1 MGVVFFS
8 SLAMAC
14 GGALAVRAWKRR
26 RLLRRYAGRVAR
38 IVEGDETIQ
47 RHFREHPKAVV
58 VRERRIC
65 GKDVSVKLILCAE
78 SGVIR
83 VVVSESDSLLN
94 NYSPV
99 TVWAKF
105 CASGPSGGL
114 QD

>member
-1 MGVVFFS
+1 MPQADAKIAVV
-8 SLAMAC
+8 
-14 GGALAVRAWKRR
+14 
-26 RLLRRYAGRVAR
+26 
-38 IVEGDETIQ
+38 EDDETIQ

-58 VRERRIC
+58 VRERRLC

-83 VVVSESDSLLN
+83 VTVSEPDSLLN

-99 TVWAKF
+99 TAWAKF
-105 CASGPSGGL
+105 RASGPSGGP